1 MKYRMKVGAAMSRLL
16 KSQDYLMKCLG
27 FVLLFGF
34 ISLGAIGGCS
44 NNGGDNNN
52 TQALTENDFS
62 EDSSISAKADGGVV
76 VNFLE
81 PPGSAKPESD
91 TGEVGIDVIPYRYNK
106 TTENTFCW
114 EDDDLSAA
122 HFMTLVDS
130 GEEEVLMLEV
140 NRDCVTQVI
149 ERGNYEMRLH
159 HDGMSED
166 TLAIF
171 IQPILEE
178 QLARNSDSKQ
188 GIIKTVKRI
197 FEETLH
203 NIGISTEAR
212 AQTLAQNVQTLLK
225 TNSCVNCDLE
235 QAELSKANLT
245 GTNLSGA
252 NVAFANLSQ
261 ANLFGANLSNSN
273 LTNSNMTG
281 VNLDGANL
289 FMAVMETTNLTGANL
304 GGANLKQANLLF
316 AFLTGAN
323 LVEANLSGAT
333 WCNQCVCAAESIGQC
348 VGCPSVDICTG
359 PPAK

>member
-1 MKYRMKVGAAMSRLL
+1 MKYKMRVGAAMCRLPKSRN
-16 KSQDYLMKCLG
+16 YLMKCLG

-44 NNGGDNNN
+44 NNGGNNN
-52 TQALTENDFS
+52 DTQALTENDFS
-62 EDSSISAKADGGVV
+62 ENSLLFAGPVGGVIV
-76 VNFLE
+76 DFLE
-81 PPGSAKPESD
+81 PPGGEKPEKD
-91 TGEVGIDVIPYRYNK
+91 TGAVGTDVVPYRYNE
-106 TTENTFCW
+106 TVENTFCW
-114 EDDDLSAA
+114 EDDDPGAA

-130 GEEEVLMLEV
+130 AEEEVLMLEV
-140 NRDCVTQVI
+140 NGNCVTQVI
-149 ERGNYEMRLH
+149 EKGNYEMRLH

-171 IQPILEE
+171 IQPILAD
-178 QLARNSDSKQ
+178 QLGRNSGSKQ